1 MVKELC
7 FCVHIYIYTHITQ
20 RGNKKERK
28 EKKGIFRAALVGV
41 LEKETKKQKTI
52 VCVFVEGNSRG
63 KIEKG
68 KRKIAIPICSIP
80 KRKKKK
86 ERNHYKRK
94 KERRSFK
101 TNKP

>member
-1 MVKELC
+1 
-7 FCVHIYIYTHITQ
+7 
-20 RGNKKERK
+20 
-28 EKKGIFRAALVGV
+28 LVGV

-86 ERNHYKRK
+86 ERNHSQNHYKRK